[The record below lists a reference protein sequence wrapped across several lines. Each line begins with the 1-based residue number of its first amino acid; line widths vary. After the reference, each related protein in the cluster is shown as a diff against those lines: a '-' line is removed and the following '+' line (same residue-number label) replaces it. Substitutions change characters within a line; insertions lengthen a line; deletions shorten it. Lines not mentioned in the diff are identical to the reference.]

1 MIIFITVVHDQTS
14 CKENKVKNSVN
25 LDLHITKHTFVLL
38 EKDFAFIFSDN
49 LTEKYFNKVKERILI
64 QIFLRL
70 QKMFKLIFF
79 YIKTLAEFNIELNL
93 LGVIL
98 SLGH

>member
-64 QIFLRL
+64 QICLRL